1 MPTKPAPNTPRK
13 APARSRTRAPR
24 MEAERRREQLLDA
37 AEVAFAARG
46 YRDAGTADVAAA
58 ADVSEPTIYRYFESK
73 RDLYLA
79 MLDRNARRLLDAWRE
94 IAAASASPLAALD
107 EIGRWYF
114 AQLQRDPT
122 PFRLRARSLLEI
134 AGDERLTA
142 HARRHFRD
150 TFEFVLELYERARHT
165 REIGRDAD
173 PRARAWLFMA
183 VGGLLDQF
191 LLIGLDGIDGAE
203 LRRMMEV
210 IRPPERIAAPAGRTA
225 PRRARSSRR
234 GSKARPAAARGR

>member
-1 MPTKPAPNTPRK
+1 MDGVQ
-13 APARSRTRAPR
+13 
-24 MEAERRREQLLDA
+24 RREQLLDA
-37 AEVAFAARG
+37 AERAFAARG

-79 MLDRNARRLLDAWRE
+79 MLERNSRRLLDAWRE
-94 IAAASASPLAALD
+94 IAAASASPMSALD

-114 AQLQRDPT
+114 TELRRDPT

-150 TFEFVLELYERARHT
+150 TFEFVLSLYERART
-165 REIGRDAD
+165 TKEIARDTD

-191 LLIGLDGIDGAE
+191 LLIDLDGIDGTE

-210 IRPPERIAAPAGRTA
+210 VRPSAPVPASEDRTA
-225 PRRARSSRR
+225 PQRARSSRR
-234 GSKARPAAARGR
+234 GGKTRPAAARGR

>member
-1 MPTKPAPNTPRK
+1 MPIT
-13 APARSRTRAPR
+13 PARNTRRTPPAGARSRAPR
-24 MEAERRREQLLDA
+24 MEAEQRREQLLDA

-58 ADVSEPTIYRYFESK
+58 ARVSEPTIYRYFDSK

-79 MLDRNARRLLDAWRE
+79 MLDRNSRRLLDAWRE
-94 IAAASASPLAALD
+94 IAANSVSPMAALD

-114 AQLQRDPT
+114 TQLRRDPA

-134 AGDERLTA
+134 AGDERLTE
-142 HARRHFRD
+142 HARRHFRE
-150 TFEFVLELYERARHT
+150 TFEFVLSLYERART
-165 REIGRDAD
+165 AKEIGRDAD

-191 LLIGLDGIDGAE
+191 LLIDLDGIDGAE
-203 LRRMMEV
+203 LRRVMEV
-210 IRPPERIAAPAGRTA
+210 VRPPQRVPAHDGRKA
-225 PRRARSSRR
+225 PRRARSSHR
-234 GSKARPAAARGR
+234 GSKARPAASTGR